1 MFKRKNRYSVDHI
14 FFLFILLVLNSC
26 AHYSR
31 IDNQP
36 LIKSEDEY
44 SDQSLYSHD
53 DYDFGDIL
61 MILSFSGGG
70 TRAAAFSYGVLDE
83 LRDTVITVGGSK
95 KRLLDE
101 VDYISAVSGGS
112 FTAAYYGL
120 FGEQIF
126 DDYEAV
132 FLKHNVQKILIN
144 GILNPLNWFRFLTTG
159 FDRSSLAIE
168 YYDKYIFRRGT
179 FGDMFARSGPYIQIN
194 ATDLGTGQ
202 YFGFTKERFD
212 LLCSDLTNF
221 KVARAVAAS
230 SAVPVAFAPIAL
242 KNYAGCEQKL
252 QEHIETIRKER
263 AEDPRIRQI
272 IKDLL
277 TYGNKEQR
285 RYIHLVDGGI
295 SDNLGIRSM
304 ADRID
309 VLGAARRKAEE
320 ITLKVPPYIVILLVN
335 AETSPSKKIELSKK
349 EPGISEV
356 VNAVTDAQLSRYNL
370 ETIAMAKNKLIQFA
384 NDYSEDNRVVKPYFI
399 ELKFENIH
407 DVKVRRFFNN
417 VATSLALPEAEVDL
431 LCKGGRQLLQ
441 QSTEYNKLLL
451 DLK

>member
-1 MFKRKNRYSVDHI
+1 MFKRKNRYSIDHI
-14 FFLFILLVLNSC
+14 FFLVILLVLNSC

-36 LIKSEDEY
+36 LIKSEDGH

-53 DYDFGDIL
+53 AYDFGDIL

-70 TRAAAFSYGVLDE
+70 TRAAAFSYGLLEE

-126 DDYEAV
+126 DNYEEV
-132 FLKHNVQKILIN
+132 FLKRNIQKILIN

-179 FGDMFARSGPYIQIN
+179 FGDMFARGGPYIQIN

-242 KNYAGCEQKL
+242 KNYAGCEKKL
-252 QEHIETIRKER
+252 QEHIETIREER

-304 ADRID
+304 ADQID

-407 DVKVRRFFNN
+407 DVKVRSFFNN
-417 VATSLALPEAEVDL
+417 LATSLALPEAEVDL
-431 LCKGGRQLLQ
+431 LCKRSRQLLQ
-441 QSTEYNKLLL
+441 LSTEFNKLLL

>member
-1 MFKRKNRYSVDHI
+1 MFTRKNRYLINHI
-14 FFLFILLVLNSC
+14 IILAIVFHLTSC

-36 LIKSEDEY
+36 LNKSENEY
-44 SDQSLYSHD
+44 IDQSLYSHN

-61 MILSFSGGG
+61 IVLSFSGGG
-70 TRAAAFSYGVLDE
+70 TRAAAFSYGVLEE
-83 LRDTVITVGGSK
+83 LRNTVINVGGSK

-101 VDYISAVSGGS
+101 VDFISSVSGGS

-126 DDYEAV
+126 DDYEEV
-132 FLKHNVQKILIN
+132 FLKSNVQKILIN

-179 FGDMFARSGPYIQIN
+179 FGDMFARRGPYIQIN

-242 KNYAGCEQKL
+242 KNYAGCEQEL

-277 TYGNKEQR
+277 SYENKEQR

-304 ADRID
+304 VDRMD
-309 VLGAARRKAEE
+309 VLGVARRKANR
-320 ITLKVPPYIVILLVN
+320 IALKVPSYIVVLIVN
-335 AETSPSKKIELSKK
+335 AETSPNKNIELSKK
-349 EPGISEV
+349 EPGMLEV
-356 VNAVTDAQLSRYNL
+356 VNSVSDTQLKRYNF
-370 ETIAMAKNKLIQFA
+370 ETIEMVKNKLIQFA
-384 NDYSEDNRVVKPYFI
+384 NDFSEGNRVVKPYFI

-407 DVKVRRFFNN
+407 DVEVRRFFDN
-417 VATSLALPEAEVDL
+417 VATSLALPEAEVDML
-431 LCKGGRQLLQ
+431 RKVSRQLLQ
-441 QSTEYNKLLL
+441 HSMEFNKLLI